1 MQRLADDERSR
12 RMSDRPRGRRPE
24 PETSPFGAAAF
35 AWLDSPAARSAA
47 AGFLHRQRLR
57 VPVNEVVDTARTKIW
72 MRLQSPH
79 DDLDPAGAGAY
90 CRRVMRNLV
99 SDLLRGFDADP
110 LDDES
115 HHTDDDSDGYDQFD
129 DDPFDDDR
137 HTGSAGDVGRSAYAP
152 ASDPVGGGLLDQ
164 VRGDLETSGQQDWV
178 VSAALTYFTLE
189 MYTDCDRSGAPWPQ
203 AGAALDRALLWPS
216 LWFAGKRAGLF
227 PDGSR
232 HSATQRQRL
241 KRAGDPVLL
250 LVASVKEKIA
260 RGGAA

>member
-24 PETSPFGAAAF
+24 PESSEFGQAAY
-35 AWLDSPAARSAA
+35 AWLDSTAARLFAE
-47 AGFLHRQRLR
+47 GVLRRQRLR
-57 VPVNEVVDTARTKIW
+57 VPVTELIDTARTKIW

-79 DDLDPAGAGAY
+79 DDPDPAGAGAY
-90 CRRVMRNLV
+90 CRRVLGNLV
-99 SDLLRGFDADP
+99 TDLLRGFDADP
-110 LDDES
+110 LDDDP
-115 HHTDDDSDGYDQFD
+115 HHTDDDGDGDGYDQLD
-129 DDPFDDDR
+129 GGPSGR
-137 HTGSAGDVGRSAYAP
+137 TGNVGLSAHAP
-152 ASDPVGGGLLDQ
+152 SSEPVEGGLLDR

-189 MYTDCDRSGAPWPQ
+189 VYTDCDRSGAPWPQ
-203 AGAALDRALLWPS
+203 AGAAPERALLWPS
-216 LWFAGKRAGLF
+216 LWFAGKRTGLF
-227 PDGSR
+227 PDGVR

-260 RGGAA
+260 RGGSA